1 MFVHVYLSEEICWEM
16 VKPKNV
22 RFKFPTKHI
31 KGVSFYKPSVFMLWF
46 IKFEVT
52 VTVFSNVM
60 NQDKNNMRF
69 KNNLFKF

>member
-31 KGVSFYKPSVFMLWF
+31 KGVSVYKPSAFMLWF

-52 VTVFSNVM
+52 VTVKTKTTWDLETTYICI
-60 NQDKNNMRF
+60 QI
-69 KNNLFKF
+69 

>member
-1 MFVHVYLSEEICWEM
+1 M

-22 RFKFPTKHI
+22 GFKFPTKHI
-31 KGVSFYKPSVFMLWF
+31 KGVSVYKPSVFMLWF

-52 VTVFSNVM
+52 VTVFSNVR

-69 KNNLFKF
+69 LNNLFKF